1 MLKKLTAVLL
11 TAGAF
16 FAANAA
22 PKVTISGKEQM
33 LLSTQF
39 RRQSIL

>member
-22 PKVTISGKEQM
+22 PKVTISGKGADASFEIG
-33 LLSTQF
+33 
-39 RRQSIL
+39 RAHV